1 MAVTVKHILA
11 LVEEQAPAS
20 LALAWDRVGLQ
31 VGHPEQ
37 EVKTLVVALEPSEA
51 VLQGAVEAGAQMV
64 LTHHPVLFQPL
75 ECLRLDTPTGRLLS
89 LALKHNLALAAAHTN
104 LDIAEHGLN
113 DFLARTLELNQIQV
127 LQETQA
133 DSWYKLAVFVPIGYE
148 DQVRQALFDDRT
160 GVIGRY
166 AHCSF
171 AARGEGTYR
180 PLAGAQPFRGEV
192 TVLSRASESRL
203 EILVPESRV
212 AAVIERLRAAH
223 PYEEVAY
230 DLYPLKNPGRSLGL
244 GRVGEWPEARPWPQ
258 VVQHLKTLFQVSI
271 IKAVGQPPEMV
282 KKVALCGGSGGDLI
296 EAAWKQ
302 GAELYLS
309 GDIRYH
315 QAVPWALESMAIL
328 DLGHYATESIFM
340 PAWGQKLQERLDQEG
355 MPVKVIIDAWGQDPF
370 HYL

>member
-31 VGHPEQ
+31 IGHPEQ
-37 EVKTLVVALEPSEA
+37 PVERLVVALEPSEP
-51 VLQGAVEAGAQMV
+51 VLKGAVAAGAQMV

-75 ECLRLDTPTGRLLS
+75 ERLRLDTHVGRLLS
-89 LALKHNLALAAAHTN
+89 LALKHDLALAAAHTN
-104 LDIAEHGLN
+104 LDIAAQGLN
-113 DFLARTLELNQIQV
+113 AFLAQILELTQVRV
-127 LQETQA
+127 LQETSA
-133 DSWYKLAVFVPIGYE
+133 DHVYKLTVFVPLGYE

-171 AARGEGTYR
+171 ASRGEGTFR
-180 PLAGAQPFRGEV
+180 PLTGAQPWRGEV
-192 TVLSRASESRL
+192 ATQSRVSESRL
-203 EILVPESRV
+203 EVLVPESRLTGV
-212 AAVIERLRAAH
+212 MARLKNAH

-230 DLYPLKNPGRSLGL
+230 DLYHLKNPGLPLGL

-258 VVQHLKTLFQVSI
+258 VLQQLKTLFRVQI
-271 IKAVGQPPEMV
+271 IKATGQPPEMV

-315 QAVPWALESMAIL
+315 QAVPWASESMAIL

-340 PAWGQKLQERLDQEG
+340 PAWGQRLQERLDQEG
-355 MPVKVIIDAWGQDPF
+355 MRVKVIIDAWGQDPF
-370 HYL
+370 RYV